1 MILGVGFERN
11 LSKNLGSLMQSKK
24 LLCLWVSAE
33 DLWFQFY
40 FKIHDFMSVKFLCIL
55 IGGDWFF
62 LGTYVQPDFEG

>member
-1 MILGVGFERN
+1 
-11 LSKNLGSLMQSKK
+11 MQSKK